1 MIYRKYGKRILDIIF
16 SALGIVLL
24 SPLYILLATV
34 VRAKLGPP
42 VFFRQE
48 RPGKDKKIF
57 QMYKF
62 RSMTDETDRNGTL
75 LPDEARLTA
84 FGKMLRNTSL
94 DELPELF
101 NILKG
106 DMSLVGPRPLL
117 PEYLPLYNETQ
128 QKRHCVRPGL
138 TGLAQVK
145 GRNSISWEEK
155 FEWDVQYADRVSFL
169 LDIRILIDTVKVV
182 LSGNGIVSGTC
193 ATMEPFEGNNKE
205 KNNK

>member
-193 ATMEPFEGNNKE
+193 ATMEPFEGSNKE